1 MNFIFFGFLLGV
13 LGGFRISQVNIG
25 PLISSGAYYLI
36 YKGILTVDRENP
48 FFKKIITLL
57 YILMGLSGLSFIVGI
72 TNTTG
77 FGGIVGLAA
86 FIIDIIVIYNV
97 IKGIQVYSDQLKD
110 PTQPTKL
117 FKRWRIQY
125 ILLGIIIVTSIVV
138 VILAVTTVSWAALI
152 EMINALRN
160 TLPNDQEAIQ
170 AILSS
175 YLNILQPILVI
186 IFLWIFAMAALAITM
201 LVFKIMF
208 LVSMYRIQ
216 ADYALALTTPTSTEK
231 PIDLP

>member
-1 MNFIFFGFLLGV
+1 MSFIFFGFLLGV
-13 LGGFRISQVNIG
+13 LGGFNMNQVNIG
-25 PLISSGAYYLI
+25 PLISIGAYYLI

-48 FFKKIITLL
+48 FFKKTITLL
-57 YILMGLSGLSFIVGI
+57 YILMGLSGLSFLIGISNSVGFSGFVGI
-72 TNTTG
+72 AV
-77 FGGIVGLAA
+77 FV
-86 FIIDIIVIYNV
+86 IDIIVVYNV
-97 IKGIQVYSDQLKD
+97 IKGIQVYADQLKD

-125 ILLGIIIVTSIVV
+125 ILLGIIIATSIVM

-160 TLPNDQEAIQ
+160 TLPSNQEAIQ
-170 AILSS
+170 AIISS

-186 IFLWIFAMAALAITM
+186 LFLWIFAMAALAITM

-216 ADYALALTTPTSTEK
+216 ADYALALKTPTPTEK